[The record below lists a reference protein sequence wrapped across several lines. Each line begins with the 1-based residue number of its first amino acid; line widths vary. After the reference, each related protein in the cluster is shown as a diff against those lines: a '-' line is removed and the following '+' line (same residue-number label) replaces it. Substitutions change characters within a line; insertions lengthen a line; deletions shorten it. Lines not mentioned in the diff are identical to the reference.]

1 MKRLLILAIA
11 IVMMLSFSAPAMA
24 TPAATLELE
33 LATQTC
39 IDQGWFRGYSD
50 GLMNWPRTMTRAE
63 LAIVAERTG
72 CIPYA
77 DEKGNA
83 TLEDVE
89 RYMPWVA
96 TRAASWEWHLP
107 YVSRL
112 QVALLMYRTYAVREW
127 FGITLPADE

>member
-1 MKRLLILAIA
+1 MKRLLTLTIALLLLLFLA
-11 IVMMLSFSAPAMA
+11 APAMA
-24 TPAATLELE
+24 TPTTTLEME

-39 IDQGWFRGYSD
+39 IEQGWFRGYAD
-50 GLMNWPRTMTRAE
+50 GRMNWQRTMTRAE